1 MFDLCK
7 YRWVF
12 VFFLT
17 NILTMTP
24 VVSKQSNRFRQK
36 ERRNNSI
43 INPNLFKTKDF
54 VWDITDPVQDLL
66 QKKMQ
71 EAIVKLRGKHMRT
84 GSFKWL
90 KCPVKGYLALCGTS
104 VYYLD
109 GQKAVEIPVKKGESY
124 EKIAEK
130 VYCACGASAK
140 KTVFGMLNKKIN
152 PDGVILGL
160 ISKIFQ
166 NNSVEQI
173 EGSDAKTEEVKK
185 EEKNNNKLSKN
196 MVYSNQ
202 NNQRFLP
209 KTTLSKVE
217 KNTLDIDGAE
227 IECFTCTKKVVRGA
241 TKKRLIRK
249 NQESVFGFIFKNKK
263 DKWIYYME
271 LFGDKKGHL
280 ITEDGWKTK
289 YGAFIKKHANDAA
302 LKENTTLRIKG
313 DGDNTDSNTKQNQ
326 TNLSDH
332 FITQPM
338 ASDQDQSWDE
348 NLLKTA
354 RFNDI

>member
-1 MFDLCK
+1 MFDQCK

-24 VVSKQSNRFRQK
+24 VFSKQSDRFRKK
-36 ERRNNSI
+36 EGQNNSI

-54 VWDITDPVQDLL
+54 VWDITDPVQDVL

-71 EAIVKLRGKHMRT
+71 EAIAKLRGKQT
-84 GSFKWL
+84 KTVPFQWL
-90 KCPVKGYLALCGTS
+90 ECPVKGYLASCGKS

-130 VYCACGASAK
+130 IYCACGASAE
-140 KTVFGMLNKKIN
+140 KTVFGMLNKKVN
-152 PDGVILGL
+152 PDGAILGL
-160 ISKIFQ
+160 ISKIFD
-166 NNSVEQI
+166 NNSMKKI
-173 EGSDAKTEEVKK
+173 EEADTNKEESKK
-185 EEKNNNKLSKN
+185 EAGNSNKVSKSI
-196 MVYSNQ
+196 VYSNQ
-202 NNQRFLP
+202 KRQRFLP
-209 KTTLSKVE
+209 KITLSKIE

-271 LFGDKKGHL
+271 LFGGKKGHL

-289 YGAFIKKHANDAA
+289 YGAFIKKHDNDAS
-302 LKENTTLRIKG
+302 LQEKTTLRIKG

-332 FITQPM
+332 FIQHPM

-348 NLLKTA
+348 NLFKTA
-354 RFNDI
+354 RFNDV